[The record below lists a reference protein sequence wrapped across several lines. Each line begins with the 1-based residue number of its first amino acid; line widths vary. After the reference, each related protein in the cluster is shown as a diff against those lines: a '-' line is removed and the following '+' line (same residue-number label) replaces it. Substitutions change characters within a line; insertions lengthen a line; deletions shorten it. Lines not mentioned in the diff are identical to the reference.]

1 MPLKTGKLPAT
12 YDARDL
18 KYADARVAAALPS
31 IPAPHG
37 GYGTDFSDWGMA
49 GNGPV
54 DSDDHSLPAE
64 WTSAA
69 DGAGDCTI
77 AGPGHETMEA
87 DRNARRPVATFSA
100 KTCLEAYMTLT
111 QQANGTPYD
120 PVTGS
125 GDTGLNVRDVL
136 AYRQKTGLKDD
147 SGNIHKIGVY
157 VALEPGDQQQLW
169 EALWL
174 FETVGIG
181 IEFPESAM
189 DQFNA
194 GQTWSVVPG
203 AQIDGGHYI
212 PIVGHPTT
220 SVWTV
225 VTWGKRQTA
234 TPQFLSK
241 YTDEAWAYISAE
253 RYNAVT
259 GKTLEGYKDADLEL
273 YIKSAA
279 FAQQSAAA

>member
-1 MPLKTGKLPAT
+1 MSLKLGKLPAT

-18 KYADARVAAALPS
+18 RYADARATAALPA

-37 GYGTDFSDWGMA
+37 GYGTDFTYWGMA

-54 DSDDHSLPAE
+54 DPDDHSLPAS

-87 DRNARRPVATFSA
+87 DHNAGRAVSTFNA
-100 KTCLEAYMTLT
+100 KTCLDAYMILT
-111 QQANGTPYD
+111 QQANGTAYD
-120 PVTGS
+120 PATGS

-147 SGNIHKIGVY
+147 SGNTHKIGVY
-157 VALEPGDQQQLW
+157 VALEPGSLQDLW

-194 GQTWSVVPG
+194 GQQWSVVPG

-212 PIVGHPTT
+212 PIVGHPT
-220 SVWTV
+220 SNIWTV
-225 VTWGKRQTA
+225 ITWGKRQLV
-234 TPQFLSK
+234 TPSFLTK
-241 YTDEAWAYISAE
+241 YCDEAWAYVSSE
-253 RYNAVT
+253 RYSHVT
-259 GKTLEGYKDADLEL
+259 GKTLEGYRDADLEA
-273 YIKSAA
+273 YISLVGKPTA
-279 FAQQSAAA
+279 